1 MLRHIKRVTF
11 TWTLATITLTFN
23 FNFNFYHSSSM
34 EDIFQC
40 SACSVLLLTTSNFRT
55 HVANCPARNKNV
67 IRKVCHEGKVLFF
80 SAKYPLVQLKRL
92 TEQDISKHIKKE
104 KRELECKI
112 IQVERGPKPRINLFN
127 CNVCFRRFPS
137 EIAFFQHWRTDHTK
151 STNETTLSQ
160 TDENDVEI
168 IQVQK
173 ASSLPMQSK
182 LSSQNIKES
191 NGFNCNICFS
201 NFPSVNTFYLH
212 WRTYHTLSNNTAP
225 NYQPEVQIVEDDI
238 EILPMNDVPKIPT
251 IKKQPQI
258 SIKSVKS
265 INEPIKNGY
274 NCSVCPSS
282 FSSMPL
288 LYKHFTANHDQENL
302 PFKCGQCT
310 RRFKDKKERLD
321 HVLQMHSIFHR

>member
-1 MLRHIKRVTF
+1 
-11 TWTLATITLTFN
+11 
-23 FNFNFYHSSSM
+23 M

-40 SACSVLLLTTSNFRT
+40 SACSVIFLTSLQFRT
-55 HVANCPARNKNV
+55 HVTNCPARNRNA
-67 IRKVCHEGKVLFF
+67 IRKVCHKGKVLFF
-80 SAKYPLVQLKRL
+80 GAKYPLVQLKRL
-92 TEQDISKHIKKE
+92 TEQDISKHTRK
-104 KRELECKI
+104 ELECEI

-137 EIAFFQHWRTDHTK
+137 EISFFQHWRSDHTK
-151 STNETTLSQ
+151 STNETTSSQ

-173 ASSLPMQSK
+173 TSSVPPSSK
-182 LSSQNIKES
+182 PSTLNIKES

-212 WRTYHTLSNNTAP
+212 WRTYHTSSNDTTDND
-225 NYQPEVQIVEDDI
+225 QSEVQIVEDDI
-238 EILPMNDVPKIPT
+238 EILPINENPT
-251 IKKQPQI
+251 V
-258 SIKSVKS
+258 KSVKS
-265 INEPIKNGY
+265 MNEPIKKGY

-288 LYKHFTANHDQENL
+288 LYKHFIANHDQENL

-310 RRFKDKKERLD
+310 QRFRDKKERLD
-321 HVLQMHSIFHR
+321 HILQKHSIFHQ